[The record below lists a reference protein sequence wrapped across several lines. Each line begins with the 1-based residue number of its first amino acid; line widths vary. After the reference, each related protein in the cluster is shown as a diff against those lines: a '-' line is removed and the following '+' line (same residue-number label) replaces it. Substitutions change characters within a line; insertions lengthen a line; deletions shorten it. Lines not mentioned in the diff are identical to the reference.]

1 MESKLNKLVKDLLN
15 LIVLSIA
22 IVFAM
27 AIVDSLLTN
36 LKY

>member
-15 LIVLSIA
+15 LRALSIA

-36 LKY
+36 LK

>member
-27 AIVDSLLTN
+27 AIIDSLLTN

>member
-27 AIVDSLLTN
+27 AIIDSLLTN
-36 LKY
+36 LK

>member
-15 LIVLSIA
+15 LIALSIA

-27 AIVDSLLTN
+27 AIIDSLLTN

>member
-36 LKY
+36 LK

>member
-15 LIVLSIA
+15 LIAVTIA

-27 AIVDSLLTN
+27 AIVESLLTN
-36 LKY
+36 LK

>member
-15 LIVLSIA
+15 LIAISIA

-27 AIVDSLLTN
+27 AIVESLLTN
-36 LKY
+36 LK

>member
-15 LIVLSIA
+15 LIALSIA